1 MFGNIHQLYEE
12 INTRQRE
19 RKEPRQKKDEKNQE
33 DGSRRQPNW
42 AKVAEDRLIK
52 AVEERRDLLLKRS
65 NI

>member
-19 RKEPRQKKDEKNQE
+19 HKEPRQKKDEKNE

-52 AVEERRDLLLKRS
+52 AVEERRELLFKRS